1 MDPSTRNALTYRLL
15 LDLELTSQHA
25 SHHEPI
31 VKMWNRQRQESGF
44 GKKVRGGGEE
54 IQSSAEF
61 QRGDRVS
68 TPRLG
73 RASHRPYIPP
83 INHNCQKSS
92 FSKGCPAS
100 TPRRGSLT
108 YINLFSFVPRSR
120 DHTLT
125 TRGLDNNGTWVLGY
139 IEVLYYYSTEYQK
152 VHRYLTVAVFSVFQC
167 RLTVLRITFLHKFKP
182 ATQNW
187 FKQTGALG
195 YVMWIVQYTLTPRNG
210 NV

>member
-1 MDPSTRNALTYRLL
+1 MGRRL
-15 LDLELTSQHA
+15 E
-25 SHHEPI
+25 E
-31 VKMWNRQRQESGF
+31 
-44 GKKVRGGGEE
+44 GGGRE
-54 IQSSAEF
+54 IQSSVGF

-108 YINLFSFVPRSR
+108 CINLFSFVPRSR

-139 IEVLYYYSTEYQK
+139 IEVVNYCSTEYQK
-152 VHRYLTVAVFSVFQC
+152 VHRYLTINVFSVSQC
-167 RLTVLRITFLHKFKP
+167 RLYCASLFFTSLNQLHK
-182 ATQNW
+182 
-187 FKQTGALG
+187 TGLNKLVHWAMSCG
-195 YVMWIVQYTLTPRNG
+195 
-210 NV
+210 